1 MSSIVGAGGGA
12 GCATTSTAAAGVFRG
27 KLALVTGGSGT
38 IGRAIAAMLVRHGA
52 TVVLAARNLEKL
64 QAAAC
69 SMEQECRVKSGA
81 FVKCIPCDVS
91 NESSVVALFET
102 MDKTYPSKS
111 LNLLINNAGI
121 NVVGATVDLPAAD
134 FERVLHV
141 NVLGPFLC
149 AREAMKR
156 MSSSSSLSS
165 SVGDTDRRIIN
176 IGSLSGSRPR
186 PDSCPY
192 TTSKFALMGLTH
204 SLALDGRSHGI
215 SVGILH
221 PGNVESDLLTEE
233 MKRERRETEGFLSP
247 EAVADCVYA
256 MASMPPGANV
266 LEMTLFPTQQ
276 PYVGRG

>member
-1 MSSIVGAGGGA
+1 MIMSSPERAGGAGG
-12 GCATTSTAAAGVFRG
+12 TTTGVFRG

-38 IGRAIAAMLVRHGA
+38 IGRAIATMLVRHGA

-64 QAAAC
+64 QAAAS
-69 SMEQECRVKSGA
+69 SMEQECHVQSGT
-81 FVKCIPCDVS
+81 FLKCITCDVS
-91 NESSVVALFET
+91 NESSVMALFET
-102 MDKTYPSKS
+102 MDKTYPNKS

-121 NVVGATVDLPAAD
+121 NVVGATVDLPAAE
-134 FERVLHV
+134 FQRVLDV
-141 NVLGPFLC
+141 NVVGPFLC

-156 MSSSSSLSS
+156 MSSSSSSLSS
-165 SVGDTDRRIIN
+165 SSMVGDRRIIN

-215 SVGILH
+215 SVGILN

-233 MKRERRETEGFLSP
+233 MKRERRGTEGFLAP

>member
-1 MSSIVGAGGGA
+1 MLSLESAGKGSV
-12 GCATTSTAAAGVFRG
+12 TTSTAASPVFRG

-64 QAAAC
+64 QAAAS
-69 SMEQECRVKSGA
+69 SMEQECHIKSGT

-102 MDKTYPSKS
+102 MDKSYPNKS

-121 NVVGATVDLPAAD
+121 NVLGATVDFPATE
-134 FERVLHV
+134 FQRVLNV
-141 NVLGPFLC
+141 NVVGPFLC

-156 MSSSSSLSS
+156 MSSSSS
-165 SVGDTDRRIIN
+165 VCDRRIIN

-192 TTSKFALMGLTH
+192 TTSKFALTGLTH
-204 SLALDGRSHGI
+204 SLALDGRAHGI
-215 SVGILH
+215 SVGIIN
-221 PGNVESDLLTEE
+221 PGNVESDMLTEE
-233 MKRERRETEGFLSP
+233 MKRERRETEGFISP
-247 EAVADCVYA
+247 DAVADCVYA
-256 MASMPPGANV
+256 MASMPPCANV
-266 LEMTLFPTQQ
+266 LEMTLLPTQQ